1 MLAIKRINNEINRK
15 FPKNILDLYTSYN
28 LSFLSYDTDFTNS
41 DYITLSVDI
50 YNTYCSSFKQL
61 FTINLYKTYPFTP
74 PRPLI
79 NTKYGNKN
87 YNRWCGD
94 ITNTINKRLFLS
106 STNILIAS
114 FFSIDMNTTLYKK
127 FKNTPVKFP
136 INFPISCLCC
146 ESITCPGKWNP
157 GCQIKHVIEEYMFNK
172 KFLFFTSHI
181 GLKLIMPIF
190 YNERWNIPDDILL
203 HIFLFII

>member
-1 MLAIKRINNEINRK
+1 MSAIKRINNEINRK
-15 FPKNILDLYTSYN
+15 FPKTIKDLSIPYRF
-28 LSFLSYDTDFTNS
+28 SFINSDIDFTNTNQ
-41 DYITLSVDI
+41 IQISVDL
-50 YNTYCSSFKQL
+50 YNKQL
-61 FTINLYKTYPFTP
+61 FTITFTNTYPFTP
-74 PRPLI
+74 PRPFI
-79 NTKYGNKN
+79 NTKNGNKN

-127 FKNTPVKFP
+127 FKNTPSK
-136 INFPISCLCC
+136 FPISCLCC
-146 ESITCPGKWNP
+146 ESITCSGKWNP
-157 GCQIKHVIEEYMFNK
+157 GCQIKQVIEEYMFNK
-172 KFLFFTSHI
+172 KFLFFTSPI

-190 YNERWNIPDDILL
+190 YNDRWNIPEDIIL